1 MSFAISIN
9 PYSLLVRADDGS
21 LFVFYDGKHYARDQ
35 VVPFHIFGATSN
47 PSRYAT
53 AGSFVTSQMVAKFG
67 DDRAKWPEIARMFVS
82 SKDA

>member
-1 MSFAISIN
+1 MSFAMSIN
-9 PYSLLVRADDGS
+9 PYSLLVQADDGS
-21 LFVFYDGKHYARDQ
+21 IFVFYDSKHYAKDQ

-53 AGSFVTSQMVAKFG
+53 AGSFVTSQMVAKYG
-67 DDRAKWPEIARMFVS
+67 YDRANWPEIARMFVG